1 MKKFLFILTAALQV
15 AIAGAQQVD
24 TTGFYS
30 ENRDTLKAAAVTV
43 RRDLV
48 TADADKLT
56 YNVQAIPKQKG
67 ATSLTFSAPFL
78 CSASMVTRRCC

>member
-1 MKKFLFILTAALQV
+1 MKKLLFILTAVLQA

-30 ENRDTLKAAAVTV
+30 ERRDTLKAAAVTV

-56 YNVQAIPKQKG
+56 YNVQADP
-67 ATSLTFSAPFL
+67 
-78 CSASMVTRRCC
+78 

>member
-1 MKKFLFILTAALQV
+1 MKKFLFILAAVFQA

-30 ENRDTLKAAAVTV
+30 EKRDTLKAAAVTV

-48 TADADKLT
+48 TADADRDTCKLPWH
-56 YNVQAIPKQKG
+56 NV
-67 ATSLTFSAPFL
+67 T
-78 CSASMVTRRCC
+78 